1 MNLRAKPPSRWHA
14 AYRRW
19 VLARH
24 YRFGREH
31 LIEHFLDGL
40 TAYAL
45 GLHDLGVPK
54 AGEAAQALAALR
66 KTPLPSYSG
75 AVEDVFFAIDLQ
87 LSEVWGTEVAGSI
100 RRGLSRNDLD
110 LTVFRAYAR
119 DRTLAVMGDLLR
131 LRQRLL
137 VLAEDHI
144 ATLMTAYTH
153 HQPAQPSSLGHYL
166 AAVENLLSRDHHRLV
181 SALLTVDCSP
191 LGASSLAGSPYPV
204 DRLLLAQRLGFG
216 GVVENSYDAIAAGDW
231 ALELAQALAG
241 LGTSLSR
248 LARDLLFWAERG
260 GFLVGSRIAQGSSIM
275 PQKHNPVIF
284 EHVRVYCAEL
294 IGGATNLA
302 QLNHSTPFGDAND
315 HSTGVLEALDRLC
328 EAAEG
333 ALELTRVAL
342 EESRFVPEVLAA
354 GLADRAVLASEL
366 VDVLVAGGY
375 VALGEAHG
383 RVKAL
388 LGALAQQ
395 KRSLAEVKTEDLLT
409 HLGYATPELLGALE
423 PTRFLERRLV
433 QGGVAPQAQKAHLKL
448 ARRRLAGDRK
458 DSEAIK
464 ARIRAA
470 RLVLAA
476 ASKQPEDRG

>member
-1 MNLRAKPPSRWHA
+1 VNPPKAPSRWHA

-40 TAYAL
+40 SAYAL
-45 GLHDLGVPK
+45 GLHDLGIAK
-54 AGEAAQALAALR
+54 ADEAARALALLR

-87 LSEVWGTEVAGSI
+87 LGEHWGAEVAGSI

-119 DRTLAVMGDLLR
+119 DRALAVMGDLLR

-137 VLAEDHI
+137 LLAEDHI

-166 AAVENLLSRDHHRLV
+166 AAVENLLSRDHRRLN
-181 SALLTVDCSP
+181 SALTTIDCSP

-204 DRLLLAQRLGFG
+204 DRVKLAQRLGFA

-260 GFLVGSRIAQGSSIM
+260 GFLVGNRIAQGSSIM

-333 ALELTRVAL
+333 GLELTRVAL
-342 EESRFVPEVLAA
+342 EESRFVPEVLSA
-354 GLADRAVLASEL
+354 GLSDRAVMASEL
-366 VDVLVAGGY
+366 VDLLVAGGHLP
-375 VALGEAHG
+375 LGQAHE

-388 LGALAQQ
+388 LASLALQ
-395 KRSLAEVKTEDLLT
+395 KRTLADVEPQDLIT
-409 HLGYATPELLGALE
+409 HLGYNTPELLGALE
-423 PTRFLERRLV
+423 PGRFLERRRV
-433 QGGVAPQAQKAHLKL
+433 QGGVAPQAQLAHLKT
-448 ARRRLAGDRK
+448 ARRRLAQDRK
-458 DSEAIK
+458 DSETVR
-464 ARIRAA
+464 ARIREA
-470 RLVLAA
+470 RRMLEEG
-476 ASKQPEDRG
+476 PGTGDRRG